1 MTRSV
6 PSATLFRSIFT
17 SYDPYGAIIGLALS
31 LRLRERYK
39 RSLDDYMRHMWQR
52 NGAAQVDY
60 APAKP
65 YTPEDLQAGL
75 AELTGDPAFAK
86 AFFDASIRGSALPD
100 FAPLLAQAGL
110 VLRAANPQHGWR
122 SEEHTSELQS
132 LMSLSYA

>member
-1 MTRSV
+1 MILLPPRSTRTYT
-6 PSATLFRSIFT
+6 PFPDPTLVRS
-17 SYDPYGAIIGLALS
+17 YVAIIGLALD

-86 AFFDASIRGSALPD
+86 DRKSTRLNSS
-100 FAPLLAQAGL
+100 
-110 VLRAANPQHGWR
+110 H
-122 SEEHTSELQS
+122 
-132 LMSLSYA
+132 

>member
-1 MTRSV
+1 MRISDWSSEV
-6 PSATLFRSIFT
+6 CSSDLAATAIDPVNGNIFT
-17 SYDPYGAIIGLALS
+17 SYYPYGAIIGLALD

-75 AELTGDPAFAK
+75 AELTGEDRK
-86 AFFDASIRGSALPD
+86 S
-100 FAPLLAQAGL
+100 
-110 VLRAANPQHGWR
+110 VV
-122 SEEHTSELQS
+122 
-132 LMSLSYA
+132 